1 MPEEQSEPAVDLPAG
16 SSLADESR
24 TGSPF
29 AAEPRP
35 SIGYLLVWATCV
47 AVYASAQRTLD
58 LAFQDSSAI
67 GARTALDVLWT
78 VLAGTYLAGLFL
90 MVSRRRHHRPFPR
103 SGGEMIWIFGGLGT
117 VESLLIFSWMA
128 IVTPHGFSYS
138 WYMGWRGL
146 FALILWLPL
155 YIYSI
160 RKYAGQWRAF
170 FAIRLFLEFITF
182 FANVLSLNMFVYG
195 NRLFVD
201 AILLLIVALLDL
213 RRHRHRYP
221 WPHWFGIV
229 LCFASLAISMLSLAL
244 R

>member
-1 MPEEQSEPAVDLPAG
+1 MSQEPSEPAVGVPEG
-16 SSLADESR
+16 SSLDDDSR
-24 TGSPF
+24 TASPF
-29 AAEPRP
+29 AAEPKP

-58 LAFQDSSAI
+58 LAFQGSSAI
-67 GARTALDVLWT
+67 GGRGALGAVWT
-78 VLAGTYLAGLFL
+78 VLAGTYLAGLVL

-103 SGGEMIWIFGGLGT
+103 SGGEMIWVFGGLGT
-117 VESLLIFSWMA
+117 VESLLIFGWMA
-128 IVTPHGFSYS
+128 ILTPQGFTYS

-146 FALILWLPL
+146 FAIILWLPL

-182 FANVLSLNMFVYG
+182 FANVLMLSLFVYG
-195 NRLFVD
+195 VRLFVD
-201 AILLLIVALLDL
+201 AVLLLIVTLFDL

-229 LCFASLAISMLSLAL
+229 LCFASLATSMLSLAL